1 MKQHRILRFVGGY
14 PLPPDLNL
22 KAASV
27 QKALAALGTDVVLAT
42 LDVDTFRAHFITED
56 QARDILG
63 PMDDALESRRDSGEM
78 DSDNEMNWDD

>member
-14 PLPPDLNL
+14 PLPDLNL